1 MPLTSGAPKEGSR
14 KFHRSSKGPTG
25 NKLFSLEDL
34 THIIQDETG
43 KQPSRA
49 TCMSLLKSYYAEA
62 IMKRDLIKDL
72 LVELQTS
79 NHHQG
84 VTRDSAFL
92 SSRHHQ
98 YRKDSC
104 LDGFVANHMQMSP
117 GPYKDIPVCPTL
129 NVFPQSGK
137 DTNFDDRG
145 IKLHPSEKRI
155 ASSRNPPPVYQEGWS
170 NEGSV
175 GLGPGTPPVLTTQGS
190 ASACKTPNDSTCQ
203 SSWRLPPTVSKSNSS
218 GVLSPNKT
226 NLRQQYLYPTSTPRT
241 RVLSQDAESTNM
253 TTLQPQSVG
262 KNSLV
267 REFPQFMHQRSTFS
281 STNRMQPK
289 DVRIPP
295 VSRPNSIR
303 GPQSSVPVCVTSKV
317 PTSTV
322 FESAVPAGQNPTE
335 CQEGCQLKSMR
346 DEPFIPT
353 LNIVNDAHSPA
364 AYDTETMSSN
374 KPSSNGPSTQNV
386 SNIPTPNVAN
396 DTHTPTVYDTESM
409 SPNKLPYNGLTTPDS
424 TSLPSTKPPNSTA
437 GEEPTPVY
445 GIKPKPRCSQC
456 FSTFP
461 TERAYTKHMTTD
473 HSQTKPHI
481 CGFCGKG
488 FHDKFDLKRHY
499 RTHTGINL
507 FILQNLACT
516 KALFLKI

>member
-1 MPLTSGAPKEGSR
+1 MPLTSGAPNEGSR
-14 KFHRSSKGPTG
+14 KFHRFSKGPTG

-34 THIIQDETG
+34 TQIIQDETG

-84 VTRDSAFL
+84 VTRDSSFL

-104 LDGFVANHMQMSP
+104 PDGSVANHMQTSS

-129 NVFPQSGK
+129 NVLPPSGK
-137 DTNFDDRG
+137 DTNFGNRG

-155 ASSRNPPPVYQEGWS
+155 ASSRNQPPIYKEVWS
-170 NEGSV
+170 NEGSF
-175 GLGPGTPPVLTTQGS
+175 GSEPGTPSVLTTQVS
-190 ASACKTPNDSTCQ
+190 ASACQTSSASTCLP
-203 SSWRLPPTVSKSNSS
+203 SWRLPSTVSQSISP

-241 RVLSQDAESTNM
+241 RVISQDASSTNM
-253 TTLQPQSVG
+253 TTLQPQPLG

-267 REFPQFMHQRSTFS
+267 RELPQFMHQRSTVS
-281 STNRMQPK
+281 STNLMQPN
-289 DVRIPP
+289 DVWIPP
-295 VSRPNSIR
+295 VSRPTNIE

-322 FESAVPAGQNPTE
+322 FESAVPTGQNPTK
-335 CQEGCQLKSMR
+335 CQEGCQLKSIQ
-346 DEPFIPT
+346 DESI
-353 LNIVNDAHSPA
+353 
-364 AYDTETMSSN
+364 
-374 KPSSNGPSTQNV
+374 
-386 SNIPTPNVAN
+386 IPTPNVVN
-396 DTHTPTVYDTESM
+396 ETHTPAVYDTESM
-409 SPNKLPYNGLTTPDS
+409 SPNKPPSNGLTTPDS
-424 TSLPSTKPPNSTA
+424 TSLPSTKQPYSTA

-507 FILQNLACT
+507 VILQISLVR
-516 KALFLKI
+516 KICF